1 MVFSLKEGLVE
12 CATVCIKSVVILL
25 NTCLRMRKLTF
36 ETVAQV
42 YVINNLEQLVL
53 KFIMSKGLGASLV
66 AEVY

>member
-1 MVFSLKEGLVE
+1 MELALGGPTLTSLIRVQH
-12 CATVCIKSVVILL
+12 ILL
-25 NTCLRMRKLTF
+25 ILLTLTRLIF

-53 KFIMSKGLGASLV
+53 KFIMSKGLGVSLV

>member
-1 MVFSLKEGLVE
+1 MFFNVDVVGTVFIQKEM
-12 CATVCIKSVVILL
+12 IL
-25 NTCLRMRKLTF
+25 NTCLRMRMRKLTF

-53 KFIMSKGLGASLV
+53 KFIMSKGLGVSLV